1 MQEGESHALAISM
14 HMEYCLN
21 IIYMKMI
28 EYGIITLFF
37 IVNQAPTIALAV
49 DIKLVHYYV

>member
-1 MQEGESHALAISM
+1 M

-49 DIKLVHYYV
+49 EIKLLHYYV